1 MSKSEKNTDK
11 AKKNAS
17 TKPNKKNDTKS
28 NTNAKNTTVKNTS
41 KNSNTGKSTSKST
54 SKKSSPKKSNKF
66 ITFLK
71 IALISIFIIGAI
83 SAITFS
89 LYASSIISSAAP
101 LNVDD
106 IVTIGEP
113 STYYSDNNTEI
124 GSVATITKTKLVAYD
139 DMPQYLK
146 DAIIS
151 IEDERFKK
159 HNGIDI
165 KRLAGAAVNNLK
177 SKLTGSGGRQGGS
190 TLTQQLIKN
199 KLFMDDA
206 LNNRNEITRKVL
218 EIYYSIKL
226 EDVLSKDEILEAY
239 LNTANFGGLNVGVG
253 IAAESYFTKE
263 PKDLSLLECAFLAG
277 MPQSPG
283 SNYPFNNGFE
293 DMPIADRAYI
303 KRTKLVLMKMKELNK
318 ITEQEYSEAM
328 NQLNTEGIP
337 FNQSA
342 SISNNRQQYEFFISP
357 VETQVKKDLK
367 KKYGYD
373 DDYVENLL
381 ATGSL
386 EIYTTMDKELQDAAQ
401 DIVDNPNSYY
411 PLSGIT
417 FYVDKNGI
425 SQPQVGGSIVDYTTG
440 EVKVIIG
447 GRNIEEMPPLSI
459 NRAMTN
465 MQTGSS
471 AKPLTGYAPA
481 IEEGIINAGS
491 ILKDSPLN
499 DSELKSTGY
508 GNKSPANWYTR
519 KSGDFGQLT
528 VRQAIR
534 TSSNLTVIRAV
545 NQLGV
550 EKAFEYGQ
558 KLGLDLNEYD
568 KGVAALALGEQSYGT
583 TPLKMAAAFGTFGN
597 QGMYTEPRLYTKVV
611 DRNGAT
617 ILESTTTSHK
627 VFSPETAFIT
637 YDLLKAP
644 LTSGGKVTPTG
655 TAANFRSDL
664 NLAGKTGTSE
674 SSKVLTFAGLSPYY
688 SGSLFLYYDD
698 QSGNNFEYASSGAI
712 SNAWGLMMKKA
723 HENLPGK
730 SIPQPSSIVSS
741 YICEE
746 SGLLA
751 TRNCGYG
758 YTEYFVKGTQP
769 TKYCNSHKSKVEDT
783 NKDKDNNKDKNN
795 NSDTNSDKTDTN
807 SNNNSN
813 NNNINNGNNGNN
825 NNNNSNTN
833 SNNTNNNTDSSDT
846 TTPSTGDT
854 TNGSTDTTQP
864 SPTN

>member
-1 MSKSEKNTDK
+1 MGKSEKNTDK
-11 AKKNAS
+11 SKKNAS
-17 TKPNKKNDTKS
+17 TKPNKKNDIKS
-28 NTNAKNTTVKNTS
+28 NKNTNVKNIS

-54 SKKSSPKKSNKF
+54 SKQSNSKKKSNKF

-71 IALISIFIIGAI
+71 IALISIFIIGSI
-83 SAITFS
+83 GAITFS

-124 GSVATITKTKLVAYD
+124 GSVATITKTKLVAYN
-139 DMPQYLK
+139 DMPQDLI

-151 IEDERFKK
+151 IEDERFNK
-159 HNGIDI
+159 HGGIDV
-165 KRLAGAAVNNLK
+165 KRLVGAAVNNFK

-226 EDVLSKDEILEAY
+226 EDILSKDEILEAY
-239 LNTANFGGLNVGVG
+239 LNTVNFGGQNVGVG

-263 PKDLSLLECAFLAG
+263 VKDLSLLECAFLAG

-283 SNYPFNNGFE
+283 SNYPFNEGFE
-293 DMPIADRAYI
+293 DMAINDRPYI

-318 ITEQEYSEAM
+318 ISEEEYNTAM
-328 NQLNTEGIP
+328 NQLTTEGVP
-337 FNQSA
+337 FNQSV
-342 SISNNRQQYEFFISP
+342 STSNNRQHYEFFIRP
-357 VETQVKKDLK
+357 VEQQVKNDLK
-367 KKYGYD
+367 KKYNYD

-381 ATGSL
+381 AAGSL
-386 EIYTTMDKELQDAAQ
+386 EIYTTMDKDLQDAAQ

-411 PLSGIT
+411 PLTGIT
-417 FYVDKNGI
+417 FYVDENGI
-425 SQPQVGGSIVDYTTG
+425 SQPQIGGSFIDYTTG

-447 GRNIEEMPPLSI
+447 GRNVEDMPPLSI

-491 ILKDSPLN
+491 TLKDTSLTN
-499 DSELKSTGY
+499 EELKSTGY
-508 GNKSPANWYTR
+508 KETPVNWYTK

-558 KLGLDLNEYD
+558 KLGLGLNESD
-568 KGVAALALGEQSYGT
+568 KGVAALALGEQTYGT

-597 QGMYTEPRLYTKVV
+597 QGMYTEPILYTKVV

-617 ILESTTTSHK
+617 ILESKTTSHK

-698 QSGNNFEYASSGAI
+698 QSGNNFNRASSGSI
-712 SNAWGLMMKKA
+712 SNVWGLIMKKA

-730 SIPQPSSIVSS
+730 SIAQPSTIVSA

-751 TRNCGYG
+751 SKNCSYG

-783 NKDKDNNKDKNN
+783 NKDKDNNKDKNS
-795 NSDTNSDKTDTN
+795 NSDTNSDKTDNT
-807 SNNNSN
+807 N
-813 NNNINNGNNGNN
+813 NNNNNNNNNGNN
-825 NNNNSNTN
+825 NNNNNNNNGSTNSNTN
-833 SNNTNNNTDSSDT
+833 TDNSDT
-846 TTPSTGDT
+846 TTPSTSDT

>member
-1 MSKSEKNTDK
+1 MGKSEKNTDK
-11 AKKNAS
+11 SKKNAS
-17 TKPNKKNDTKS
+17 TKPSKKNDIKS
-28 NTNAKNTTVKNTS
+28 NKNTNVKNIS

-54 SKKSSPKKSNKF
+54 SKQSNSKKKSNKF

-71 IALISIFIIGAI
+71 IALISIFIIGSI
-83 SAITFS
+83 GAITFS

-124 GSVATITKTKLVAYD
+124 GSVATVTKTKLVAYN
-139 DMPQYLK
+139 DMPQDLI

-151 IEDERFKK
+151 IEDERFNK
-159 HNGIDI
+159 HGGIDV
-165 KRLAGAAVNNLK
+165 KRLVGAAVNNFK

-226 EDVLSKDEILEAY
+226 EDILSKDEILEAY
-239 LNTANFGGLNVGVG
+239 LNTVNFGGQNVGVG

-263 PKDLSLLECAFLAG
+263 VKDLSLLECAFLAG

-283 SNYPFNNGFE
+283 SNYPFNEGFE
-293 DMPIADRAYI
+293 DMAINDRPYI

-318 ITEQEYSEAM
+318 ISEEEYNTAM
-328 NQLNTEGIP
+328 NQLTTEGVP
-337 FNQSA
+337 FNQSV
-342 SISNNRQQYEFFISP
+342 STSNNRQHYEFFIRP
-357 VETQVKKDLK
+357 VEQQVKNDLK
-367 KKYGYD
+367 KKYNYD

-381 ATGSL
+381 AAGSL
-386 EIYTTMDKELQDAAQ
+386 EIYTTMDKDLQDAAQ

-411 PLSGIT
+411 PLTGIT
-417 FYVDKNGI
+417 FYVDENGI
-425 SQPQVGGSIVDYTTG
+425 SQPQIGGSFIDYTTG

-447 GRNIEEMPPLSI
+447 GRNVEDMPPLSI

-491 ILKDSPLN
+491 TLKDTSLTN
-499 DSELKSTGY
+499 EELKSTGY
-508 GNKSPANWYTR
+508 KETPVNWYTK

-558 KLGLDLNEYD
+558 KLGLGLNESD
-568 KGVAALALGEQSYGT
+568 KGVAALALGEQTYGT

-597 QGMYTEPRLYTKVV
+597 QGMYTEPILYTKVV

-617 ILESTTTSHK
+617 ILESKTTSHK

-698 QSGNNFEYASSGAI
+698 QSGNNFNRASSGSI
-712 SNAWGLMMKKA
+712 SNVWGLIMKKA

-730 SIPQPSSIVSS
+730 SIAQPSTIVSA

-751 TRNCGYG
+751 SKNCSYG

-783 NKDKDNNKDKNN
+783 NKDKDNNKDKNS
-795 NSDTNSDKTDTN
+795 NSDTNSDKTDNT
-807 SNNNSN
+807 N
-813 NNNINNGNNGNN
+813 NNNNNNNNNGNN
-825 NNNNSNTN
+825 NNNNNNNNGSTNSNTN
-833 SNNTNNNTDSSDT
+833 TDNSDT

>member
-1 MSKSEKNTDK
+1 MGKSEKNTDK
-11 AKKNAS
+11 SKKNAS
-17 TKPNKKNDTKS
+17 TKPNKKNDIKS
-28 NTNAKNTTVKNTS
+28 NKNTNVKNIS

-54 SKKSSPKKSNKF
+54 SKQSNSKKKSNKF

-71 IALISIFIIGAI
+71 IALISIFIIGSI
-83 SAITFS
+83 GAITFS

-124 GSVATITKTKLVAYD
+124 GSVATVTKTKLVAYN
-139 DMPQYLK
+139 DMPQDLI

-151 IEDERFKK
+151 IEDERFNK
-159 HNGIDI
+159 HGGIDV
-165 KRLAGAAVNNLK
+165 KRLVGAAVNNFK

-226 EDVLSKDEILEAY
+226 EDILSKDEILEAY
-239 LNTANFGGLNVGVG
+239 LNTVNFGGQNVGVG

-263 PKDLSLLECAFLAG
+263 VKDLSLLECAFLAG

-283 SNYPFNNGFE
+283 SNYPFNEGFE
-293 DMPIADRAYI
+293 DMAINDRPYI

-318 ITEQEYSEAM
+318 ISEEEYNTAM
-328 NQLNTEGIP
+328 NQLTTEGVP
-337 FNQSA
+337 FNQSV
-342 SISNNRQQYEFFISP
+342 STSNNRQHYEFFIRP
-357 VETQVKKDLK
+357 VEQQVKNDLK
-367 KKYGYD
+367 KKYNYD

-381 ATGSL
+381 AAGSL
-386 EIYTTMDKELQDAAQ
+386 EIYTTMDKDLQDAAQ

-411 PLSGIT
+411 PLTGIT
-417 FYVDKNGI
+417 FYVDENGI
-425 SQPQVGGSIVDYTTG
+425 SQPQIGGSFIDYTTG

-447 GRNIEEMPPLSI
+447 GRNVEDMPPLSI

-491 ILKDSPLN
+491 TLKDTSLTN
-499 DSELKSTGY
+499 EELKSTGY
-508 GNKSPANWYTR
+508 KETPVNWYTK

-558 KLGLDLNEYD
+558 KLGLGLNESD
-568 KGVAALALGEQSYGT
+568 KGVAALALGEQTYGT

-597 QGMYTEPRLYTKVV
+597 QGMYTEPILYTKVV

-617 ILESTTTSHK
+617 ILESKTTSHK

-698 QSGNNFEYASSGAI
+698 QSGNNFNRASSGSI
-712 SNAWGLMMKKA
+712 SNVWGLIMKKA

-730 SIPQPSSIVSS
+730 SIAQPSTIVSA

-751 TRNCGYG
+751 SKNCSYG

-783 NKDKDNNKDKNN
+783 NKDKDNNKDKNS
-795 NSDTNSDKTDTN
+795 NSDTNSDKTDNT
-807 SNNNSN
+807 N
-813 NNNINNGNNGNN
+813 NNNNNNNNNGNN
-825 NNNNSNTN
+825 NNNNNNNNGSTNSNTN
-833 SNNTNNNTDSSDT
+833 TDNSDT

>member
-11 AKKNAS
+11 SKKNVS

-28 NTNAKNTTVKNTS
+28 NKNTNAKNSTVKNAS

-71 IALISIFIIGAI
+71 IALISIFIIGSI

-101 LNVDD
+101 LNVDE

-124 GSVATITKTKLVAYD
+124 GSVATMTKTKLVAYD
-139 DMPQYLK
+139 DMPQNLI

-151 IEDERFKK
+151 IEDERFNK

-177 SKLTGSGGRQGGS
+177 AKLTGSGGRQGGS

-226 EDVLSKDEILEAY
+226 EDTLSKDEILEAY
-239 LNTANFGGLNVGVG
+239 LNTVNFGGQNVGVG

-263 PKDLSLLECAFLAG
+263 VKDLSLLECAFLAG

-283 SNYPFNNGFE
+283 SNYPFNEGFE
-293 DMPIADRAYI
+293 DMAINDRPYI
-303 KRTKLVLMKMKELNK
+303 QRTKLVLMKMKELNK
-318 ITEQEYSEAM
+318 ISEEEYNTAM
-328 NQLNTEGIP
+328 NQLTTEGVP

-342 SISNNRQQYEFFISP
+342 STSNNRQQYEFFIRP
-357 VETQVKKDLK
+357 VEEQVKNDLK
-367 KKYGYD
+367 KKYDYD
-373 DDYVENLL
+373 DDYIENLL
-381 ATGSL
+381 TTGSL
-386 EIYTTMDKELQDAAQ
+386 EIYTTMDKDLQDYAQ
-401 DIVDNPNSYY
+401 DIVDNPSSYS
-411 PLSGIT
+411 PLRGID
-417 FYVDKNGI
+417 FYVDDNGI
-425 SQPQVGGSIVDYTTG
+425 SQPQIGGSIVDYTTG

-447 GRNIEEMPPLSI
+447 GRNIEDMPPLSI

-481 IEEGIINAGS
+481 IEEGIITAGS
-491 ILKDSPLN
+491 TLKDTSLTN
-499 DSELKSTGY
+499 EELKSTGY
-508 GNKSPANWYTR
+508 SETPANWYT
-519 KSGDFGQLT
+519 KSKGDYGQLT

-545 NQLGV
+545 NELGV
-550 EKAFEYGQ
+550 EKSFEYGQ
-558 KLGLDLNEYD
+558 KLGLGLSESD
-568 KGVAALALGEQSYGT
+568 KGVAALALGEQTYGT

-655 TAANFRSDL
+655 TAANFRNDL

-698 QSGNNFEYASSGAI
+698 QSGNNFNSASSSSI
-712 SNAWGLMMKKA
+712 SNAWGLIMEKA

-730 SIPQPSSIVSS
+730 SIAQPSNIVSA

-751 TRNCGYG
+751 SKNCSYG

-769 TKYCNSHKSKVEDT
+769 TKYCTSHKTKVEET
-783 NKDKDNNKDKNN
+783 NKDKNN
-795 NSDTNSDKTDTN
+795 NKTNTNTTDKTDTDK
-807 SNNNSN
+807 
-813 NNNINNGNNGNN
+813 
-825 NNNNSNTN
+825 
-833 SNNTNNNTDSSDT
+833 TDTDKTDT
-846 TTPSTGDT
+846 DKTDTGTTDT
-854 TNGSTDTTQP
+854 TNGSTDTTDTTDN
-864 SPTN
+864 SNGSTNTSGGTSNTTDTSQQTTN

>member
-1 MSKSEKNTDK
+1 MGKSEKNTDK
-11 AKKNAS
+11 SKKNAS
-17 TKPNKKNDTKS
+17 TKPNKKNDIKS
-28 NTNAKNTTVKNTS
+28 NKNTNVKNIS

-54 SKKSSPKKSNKF
+54 SKQSNSKKKSNKF

-71 IALISIFIIGAI
+71 IALISIFIIGSI
-83 SAITFS
+83 GAITFS

-124 GSVATITKTKLVAYD
+124 GSVATVTKTKLVAYN
-139 DMPQYLK
+139 DMPQDLI

-151 IEDERFKK
+151 IEDERFNK
-159 HNGIDI
+159 HGGIDV
-165 KRLAGAAVNNLK
+165 KRLVGAAVNNFK

-226 EDVLSKDEILEAY
+226 EDILSKDEILEAY
-239 LNTANFGGLNVGVG
+239 LNTVNFGGQNVGVG

-263 PKDLSLLECAFLAG
+263 VKDLSLLECAFLAG

-283 SNYPFNNGFE
+283 SNYPFNEGFE
-293 DMPIADRAYI
+293 DMAINDRPYI

-318 ITEQEYSEAM
+318 ISEEEYNTAM
-328 NQLNTEGIP
+328 NQLTTEGVP
-337 FNQSA
+337 FNQSV
-342 SISNNRQQYEFFISP
+342 STSNNRQHYEFFIRP
-357 VETQVKKDLK
+357 VEQQVKNDLK
-367 KKYGYD
+367 KKYNYD

-381 ATGSL
+381 AAGSL
-386 EIYTTMDKELQDAAQ
+386 EIYTTMDKDLQDAAQ

-411 PLSGIT
+411 PLTGIT
-417 FYVDKNGI
+417 FYVDENGI
-425 SQPQVGGSIVDYTTG
+425 SQPQIGGSFIDYTTG

-447 GRNIEEMPPLSI
+447 GRNVEDMPPLSI

-491 ILKDSPLN
+491 TLKDTSLTN
-499 DSELKSTGY
+499 EELKSTGY
-508 GNKSPANWYTR
+508 KETPVNWYTK

-558 KLGLDLNEYD
+558 KLGLGLNESD
-568 KGVAALALGEQSYGT
+568 KGVAALALGEQTYGT

-597 QGMYTEPRLYTKVV
+597 QGMYTEPILYTKVV

-617 ILESTTTSHK
+617 ILESKTTSHK

-698 QSGNNFEYASSGAI
+698 QSGNNFNRASSGSI
-712 SNAWGLMMKKA
+712 SNVWGLIMKKA

-730 SIPQPSSIVSS
+730 SIAQPSTIVSA

-751 TRNCGYG
+751 SKNCSYG

-783 NKDKDNNKDKNN
+783 NKDKDNNKDKNS
-795 NSDTNSDKTDTN
+795 NSDTNSDKTDNT
-807 SNNNSN
+807 N
-813 NNNINNGNNGNN
+813 NNNNNNNNNGNN
-825 NNNNSNTN
+825 NNNNNNNNGSTNSNTN
-833 SNNTNNNTDSSDT
+833 TDNSDT
-846 TTPSTGDT
+846 TTPSTSDT

>member
-1 MSKSEKNTDK
+1 MGKSEKNTDK
-11 AKKNAS
+11 SKKNAS
-17 TKPNKKNDTKS
+17 TKPNKKNDIKS
-28 NTNAKNTTVKNTS
+28 NKNTNVKNIS

-54 SKKSSPKKSNKF
+54 SKQSNSKKKSNKF

-71 IALISIFIIGAI
+71 IALISIFIIGSI
-83 SAITFS
+83 GAITFS

-124 GSVATITKTKLVAYD
+124 GSVATITKTKLVAYN
-139 DMPQYLK
+139 DMPQDLI

-151 IEDERFKK
+151 IEDERFNK
-159 HNGIDI
+159 HGGIDV
-165 KRLAGAAVNNLK
+165 KRLVGAAVNNFK

-226 EDVLSKDEILEAY
+226 EDILSKDEILEAY
-239 LNTANFGGLNVGVG
+239 LNTVNFGGQNVGVG

-263 PKDLSLLECAFLAG
+263 VKDLSLLECAFLAG

-283 SNYPFNNGFE
+283 SNYPFNEGFE
-293 DMPIADRAYI
+293 DMAINDRPYI

-318 ITEQEYSEAM
+318 ISEEEYNTAM
-328 NQLNTEGIP
+328 NQLTTEGVP
-337 FNQSA
+337 FNQSV
-342 SISNNRQQYEFFISP
+342 STSNNRQHYEFFIRP
-357 VETQVKKDLK
+357 VEQQVKNDLK
-367 KKYGYD
+367 KKYNYD

-381 ATGSL
+381 AAGSL
-386 EIYTTMDKELQDAAQ
+386 EIYTTMDKDLQDAAQ

-411 PLSGIT
+411 PLTGIT
-417 FYVDKNGI
+417 FYVDENGI
-425 SQPQVGGSIVDYTTG
+425 SQPQIGGSFIDYTTG

-447 GRNIEEMPPLSI
+447 GRNVEDMPPLSI

-491 ILKDSPLN
+491 TLKDTSLTN
-499 DSELKSTGY
+499 EELKSTGY
-508 GNKSPANWYTR
+508 KETPVNWYTK

-558 KLGLDLNEYD
+558 KLGLGLNESD
-568 KGVAALALGEQSYGT
+568 KGVAALALGEQTYGT

-597 QGMYTEPRLYTKVV
+597 QGMYTEPILYTKVV

-617 ILESTTTSHK
+617 ILESKTTSHK

-698 QSGNNFEYASSGAI
+698 QSGNNFNRASSGSI
-712 SNAWGLMMKKA
+712 SNVWGLIMKKA

-730 SIPQPSSIVSS
+730 SIAQPSTIVSA

-751 TRNCGYG
+751 SKNCSYG

-783 NKDKDNNKDKNN
+783 NKDKDNNKDKNS
-795 NSDTNSDKTDTN
+795 NSDTNSDKTDNT
-807 SNNNSN
+807 N
-813 NNNINNGNNGNN
+813 NNNNNNNNNGNN
-825 NNNNSNTN
+825 NNNNNNNNGSTNSNTN
-833 SNNTNNNTDSSDT
+833 TDNSDT

>member
-1 MSKSEKNTDK
+1 MSKSEKNNDK
-11 AKKNAS
+11 SKKNVS
-17 TKPNKKNDTKS
+17 TKPNKKDDTKS
-28 NTNAKNTTVKNTS
+28 NKNTTVKNTNA
-41 KNSNTGKSTSKST
+41 KNSTNKNITKNSSTGKSTSKST
-54 SKKSSPKKSNKF
+54 VKKSSAKKSNTF
-66 ITFLK
+66 LTFLK
-71 IALISIFIIGAI
+71 IALISIFIIGSI

-124 GSVATITKTKLVAYD
+124 GSVATVTKTKLVAYD

-146 DAIIS
+146 DAIVS
-151 IEDERFKK
+151 IEDERFYK
-159 HNGIDI
+159 HSGIDI
-165 KRLAGAAVNNLK
+165 KRLAGAAVNNFK

-226 EDVLSKDEILEAY
+226 EDVLNKDSILEAY
-239 LNTANFGGLNVGVG
+239 LNTVNFGGQNVGVG

-263 PKDLSLLECAFLAG
+263 VKDLSLLECAFLAG

-283 SNYPFNNGFE
+283 SNYPFNEGFE
-293 DMPIADRAYI
+293 DMAINDRPYI

-318 ITEQEYSEAM
+318 INDEEYNTAM
-328 NQLNTEGIP
+328 NQLTTEGIT

-342 SISNNRQQYEFFISP
+342 STSNNRQHYEFFIRP
-357 VETQVKKDLK
+357 VEEQVRKDLK
-367 KKYGYD
+367 KKYNYD
-373 DDYVENLL
+373 DDYIDNLL

-386 EIYTTMDKELQDAAQ
+386 EIYTTMNKDLQDAAQ

-411 PLSGIT
+411 PLRGIN
-417 FYVDKNGI
+417 FYVDNNGI
-425 SQPQVGGSIVDYTTG
+425 SQPQIGGSVIDYTTG

-447 GRNIEEMPPLSI
+447 GRNIEDMPPLSI

-491 ILKDSPLN
+491 TLKDTALT

-508 GNKSPANWYTR
+508 TETPVNWYTKQR
-519 KSGDFGQLT
+519 GDYGQLT

-545 NQLGV
+545 DKLGI
-550 EKAFEYGQ
+550 EKSFEYGQ
-558 KLGLDLNEYD
+558 KLGLDLNESD
-568 KGVAALALGEQSYGT
+568 KAVAALALGEQTYGT

-617 ILESTTTSHK
+617 ILESSTNSHK

-674 SSKVLTFAGLSPYY
+674 QSRVLTFAGLSPYY

-698 QSGNNFEYASSGAI
+698 QSGNNFNSASSSSI
-712 SNAWGLMMKKA
+712 SNAWGLIMKKV

-730 SIPQPSSIVSS
+730 SIAQPSDIVSA

-751 TRNCGYG
+751 GKNCSYG

-769 TKYCNSHKSKVEDT
+769 TKYCSSHKTKYYETDKDKDKDKDKDTDKNKDTDT
-783 NKDKDNNKDKNN
+783 NKD
-795 NSDTNSDKTDTN
+795 TTDTN
-807 SNNNSN
+807 
-813 NNNINNGNNGNN
+813 
-825 NNNNSNTN
+825 
-833 SNNTNNNTDSSDT
+833 TDTSK
-846 TTPSTGDT
+846 DT
-854 TNGSTDTTQP
+854 TNTNTTNTDDKSNISNNEKNDTTSNAPNSSQI
-864 SPTN
+864 PTN

>member
-226 EDVLSKDEILEAY
+226 EDILSKNEILEAY
-239 LNTANFGGLNVGVG
+239 LNTVNFGGQNVGVG

-263 PKDLSLLECAFLAG
+263 VKDLSLLECAFLAG

-283 SNYPFNNGFE
+283 SNYPFNEGFE
-293 DMPIADRAYI
+293 DMAINDRPYI

-318 ITEQEYSEAM
+318 ISEEEYNTAM
-328 NQLNTEGIP
+328 NQLTTEGVP

-342 SISNNRQQYEFFISP
+342 STSNNRQHYEFFIRP
-357 VETQVKKDLK
+357 VEEQVKNDLK
-367 KKYGYD
+367 KKYDYD
-373 DDYVENLL
+373 DDYIENLL

-386 EIYTTMDKELQDAAQ
+386 EIYTTMNKDLQDYAQ
-401 DIVDNPNSYY
+401 DIVDNPNSYS
-411 PLSGIT
+411 PLRGID
-417 FYVDKNGI
+417 FYVDENGI
-425 SQPQVGGSIVDYTTG
+425 SQPQIGGSIVDYTTG

-447 GRNIEEMPPLSI
+447 GRNIEDMPPLST
-459 NRAMTN
+459 NRALTN

-481 IEEGIINAGS
+481 IEEGIITAGS
-491 ILKDSPLN
+491 MLKDTYLTN
-499 DSELKSTGY
+499 EELRSTGY
-508 GNKSPANWYTR
+508 TETPANWYT
-519 KSGDFGQLT
+519 KQKGDYGQLT

-558 KLGLDLNEYD
+558 KLGLGLSESD
-568 KGVAALALGEQSYGT
+568 KGVAPLALGEQTYGT

-597 QGMYTEPRLYTKVV
+597 QGR
-611 DRNGAT
+611 
-617 ILESTTTSHK
+617 IC
-627 VFSPETAFIT
+627 
-637 YDLLKAP
+637 
-644 LTSGGKVTPTG
+644 
-655 TAANFRSDL
+655 
-664 NLAGKTGTSE
+664 
-674 SSKVLTFAGLSPYY
+674 
-688 SGSLFLYYDD
+688 
-698 QSGNNFEYASSGAI
+698 
-712 SNAWGLMMKKA
+712 
-723 HENLPGK
+723 
-730 SIPQPSSIVSS
+730 IP
-741 YICEE
+741 
-746 SGLLA
+746 
-751 TRNCGYG
+751 
-758 YTEYFVKGTQP
+758 
-769 TKYCNSHKSKVEDT
+769 
-783 NKDKDNNKDKNN
+783 
-795 NSDTNSDKTDTN
+795 
-807 SNNNSN
+807 
-813 NNNINNGNNGNN
+813 
-825 NNNNSNTN
+825 
-833 SNNTNNNTDSSDT
+833 
-846 TTPSTGDT
+846 
-854 TNGSTDTTQP
+854 
-864 SPTN
+864 